1 MGTVPPDALLERL
14 RRIGLDAGLDRVG
27 CASAD
32 VLTETR
38 VALES
43 RKAAG
48 LHGGMQFTYRNP
60 ARSTDPGRALPGAR
74 AIVVGARAYPAE
86 SAVPTQDQATRGPLA
101 RVARYAGEDH
111 YGALRRA
118 LEAVA
123 AALRA
128 EGWRARVV
136 LDDNA
141 LVDRAVAHRAGL
153 GWFGKNANILISGQG
168 SWFVLGSVLTDA
180 PLPPAAEPVADG
192 CGACT
197 RCLDGCPTGAI
208 VAPGVVDARR
218 CLAWLVQ
225 AEGVFPVEHRVALGD
240 RLYGCDTCQ
249 EVCPPTVR
257 GGRQR
262 AVPPASAEGSW
273 VAVLDV
279 LAASDD
285 ELLDRFG
292 RWYIARRQA
301 RHLRRN
307 ALVVLGNTA
316 PLPVDDRVARALRR
330 ALADDDALVRA
341 HAVWA
346 CRRLGVGHLLADLA
360 TDDDPMVVAEQRRVV
375 PARGAGDPL
384 ARSLAEAPA

>member
-1 MGTVPPDALLERL
+1 
-14 RRIGLDAGLDRVG
+14 
-27 CASAD
+27 
-32 VLTETR
+32 
-38 VALES
+38 
-43 RKAAG
+43 
-48 LHGGMQFTYRNP
+48 
-60 ARSTDPGRALPGAR
+60 
-74 AIVVGARAYPAE
+74 
-86 SAVPTQDQATRGPLA
+86 LA
-101 RVARYAGEDH
+101 RVARYAGDDH
-111 YGALRRA
+111 YGALRVA

-123 AALRA
+123 EGLRA
-128 EGWRARVV
+128 EGWRALVL

-153 GWFGKNANILISGQG
+153 GWFGKNANILISGHG

-180 PLPPAAEPVADG
+180 PLPPAAGPVPDG

-240 RLYGCDTCQ
+240 RIYGCDTCQ

-257 GGRQR
+257 GGRHR
-262 AVPPASAEGSW
+262 AVPPAPAESSW
-273 VAVLDV
+273 VGVLDM
-279 LAASDD
+279 LAATDD
-285 ELLDRFG
+285 ELLDRYG
-292 RWYIARRQA
+292 RWYIARRQP

-316 PLPVDDRVARALRR
+316 PVPVDRRVERALER
-330 ALADDDALVRA
+330 ALADEDGLVRA

-346 CRRLGVGHLLADLA
+346 CRRLAAGHLLAAVA
-360 TDDDPMVVAEQRRVV
+360 TDDDPLVVAELTRAV
-375 PARGAGDPL
+375 PARGAGDRLVP
-384 ARSLAEAPA
+384 SPAEAPA